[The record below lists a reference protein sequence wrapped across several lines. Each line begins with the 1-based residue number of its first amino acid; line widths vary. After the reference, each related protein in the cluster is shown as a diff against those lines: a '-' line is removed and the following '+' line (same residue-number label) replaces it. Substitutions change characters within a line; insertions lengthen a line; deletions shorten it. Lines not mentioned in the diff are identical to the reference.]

1 MAKPQIT
8 TKSSKQL
15 ALTYDELDQN
25 FINLRDATIGFT
37 VGSSTANID
46 LNSALTVTAGTN
58 VTLTLNTETK
68 TLTIN
73 SQGGVQSV
81 SGTAGR
87 ISSTGGDNPILD
99 LVTTGVTAGSY
110 TASNLTVD
118 SFGRITSISSGVSA
132 QNVFQTVNAGGTNLI
147 ADSTTDTLT
156 LTAGTGVAIT
166 GNAAT
171 DTATFALA
179 QLSPSPAGTYGNP
192 AQIPVVTVDAF
203 GRVTSIG
210 VATAVADIFNTYS
223 VTAVTDSIDLRNG
236 TASTLLGTVR
246 KTMVFKCAPSSTNV
260 SFRLPN
266 FQNMGGQY
274 GEFTFVFV
282 PNLDVGTRTNLPLSG
297 GTITQIV
304 LNTQLDNNITHRWTS
319 GLSDATGAPG
329 APSSQPG
336 TLNGTTTISGGQ
348 VVTTSIPAHY
358 GQIGFGSPY
367 SYENEIII
375 NVQAA
380 PSGGTNAVLK
390 PIFNGNIIDRVEI
403 VNPGSGYTTAPTFTI
418 TSTPQFMILNAYDTL
433 ILKARFMPSIN
444 MTNASGI
451 VNMWILEK
459 IMLKSR

>member
-1 MAKPQIT
+1 MTKPQIT

-15 ALTYDELDQN
+15 ALTYNELDQN
-25 FINLRDATIGFT
+25 FINLRDSTIGFT

-46 LNSALTVTAGTN
+46 LNSALTVAAGTN
-58 VTLTLNTETK
+58 ITLALNTETK

-81 SGTAGR
+81 SGTTGR
-87 ISSTGGDNPILD
+87 ITSTGGQNPVLD
-99 LVTTGVTAGSY
+99 LVTTGVTPGSY
-110 TASNLTVD
+110 TSSNLTVD

-132 QNVFQTVNAGGTNLI
+132 QNVFQTVNAGGTNLV
-147 ADSTTDTLT
+147 ADNTADTLT
-156 LTAGTGVAIT
+156 LTAGTGIAIT

-203 GRVTSIG
+203 GRVTNIG
-210 VATAVADIFNTYS
+210 VATTVADIFNTYS

-236 TASTLLGTVR
+236 TATTLLSTVR
-246 KTMVFKCAPSSTNV
+246 KTMVFKCAPSSSNV

-266 FQNMGGQY
+266 YENMGGQY

-282 PNLDVGTRTNLPLSG
+282 PNLDVGTRVNLPSSG

-304 LNTQLDNNITHRWTS
+304 LNTQSDNNITHRWTS
-319 GLSDATGAPG
+319 GLSDSTGAPG
-329 APSSQPG
+329 SPSLNPG

-348 VVTTSIPAHY
+348 VVSTSIPSHY
-358 GQIGFGSPY
+358 GQIGVGAPY
-367 SYENEIII
+367 LYQNEILI

-390 PIFNGNIIDRVEI
+390 PIFNGNIIDSVEI

-418 TSTPQFMILNAYDTL
+418 QSVPQFMILNAYDTL
-433 ILKARFMPSIN
+433 ILKARFMPGIN
-444 MTNASGI
+444 MANNVGI
-451 VNMWILEK
+451 ANMWILEK